1 MKDII
6 RGLIET
12 KERRGLVG
20 NTAIYAWITESLCVL
35 LKAELERIERDERV
49 QEHLRRK

>member
-1 MKDII
+1 VKDII

-20 NTAIYAWITESLCVL
+20 NAIYAWITEALAVL
-35 LKAELERIERDERV
+35 LKAELERIEREERI
-49 QEHLRRK
+49 QDQLRKH

>member
-1 MKDII
+1 MKDLI

-20 NTAIYAWITESLCVL
+20 ESAIYAWITAALTVL
-35 LKAELERIERDERV
+35 LKAELERIEREERV
-49 QEHLRRK
+49 QDHLRRK

>member
-20 NTAIYAWITESLCVL
+20 ESAIYSWLTEALAVL
-35 LKAELERIERDERV
+35 LKAELERIEREERIHD
-49 QEHLRRK
+49 QLRKH

>member
-6 RGLIET
+6 RGLIDT
-12 KERRGLVG
+12 KERRGLAG
-20 NTAIYAWITESLCVL
+20 QAAIYAWVTEALAVL

-49 QEHLRRK
+49 QDYLRRQ